1 MPSTSASSFLY
12 RFFSPA
18 RALMDRLSYIQKF
31 ALISTLFLLP
41 VALLGYGLV
50 SEIQRNLAI
59 TKVEQQG
66 LNMLSKSFE
75 LIREASEY
83 RDRSI
88 VLRVN
93 DLAAIRNQ
101 LDNQRIEVE
110 KSLDELHDAV
120 SLFND
125 EEIDHQLK
133 QVHVSWKQLN
143 SYSSGAQGGPHI
155 QFKYY
160 DSFVR
165 TIQVLVDV
173 ISYRTKLVHDPNLN
187 TFLLINMLSDD
198 MPIAL
203 RELGRARAYGV
214 YALNQMRVDHDTYL
228 QLDEIYDDLTDSFH
242 LLSNNL
248 GYAVAENK
256 KFYLPLQ
263 RGVDRVITGV
273 LEGRDLMYKEII
285 EADKRVFMW
294 QDYYQKLT
302 VIHDEM
308 YGFINTLLEIVEQQL
323 KDRADTESNKLIGFM
338 VLTGVLLSL
347 IIYLYAGMYLSVHQ
361 TLQTFVKKAKAVAGG
376 DLDSYMPERTRDEM
390 RELALNFNQM
400 VSQLSQH
407 QQDLVEARKMASLGQ
422 LVAGVAHELN
432 TPLGIALTSV
442 SFMEEQM
449 RKVNQS
455 FSEGTLSTTD
465 FAHFIQASTESLHL
479 IDRNLYRA
487 SDLVTTFK
495 MLSVK
500 QSPENWKST
509 TLPGYLINLLDVLN
523 LSSEMKSRCVIECTD
538 TIDIYLDL
546 DKLTTLLSLL
556 INNAFIHAYSADSE
570 GKVYISAHTQE
581 DKLQI
586 IVEDHGCGIDNHM
599 IKHMFDPFVTSSRSS
614 GTTGLGLHIAY
625 NIVTQALFGHIKCT
639 SEPEKL
645 TRFEITMPKDFREQ
659 L

>member
-41 VALLGYGLV
+41 VALLGFGLV
-50 SEIQRNLAI
+50 TEIQRNLAI

-66 LNMLSKSFE
+66 LSMLSKSFK

-93 DLAAIRNQ
+93 DLAAIRSQ
-101 LDNQRIEVE
+101 LDTERTEVE
-110 KSLDELHDAV
+110 KTLEELHDAV
-120 SLFND
+120 SQFND

-173 ISYRTKLVHDPNLN
+173 IGYRAKLVHDPNLN

-203 RELGRARAYGV
+203 RELGRARAYGI
-214 YALNQMRVDHDTYL
+214 YALNQRNVDNDTYL

-256 KFYLPLQ
+256 KFHLPLQ

-285 EADKRVFMW
+285 EADKRVLLW

-308 YGFINTLLEIVEQQL
+308 YGFIDTLLDIVEQQL
-323 KDRADTESNKLIGFM
+323 KDRADHESNKLIGFM

-347 IIYLYAGMYLSVHQ
+347 IIYLYAGMYLSVNQ
-361 TLQTFVKKAKAVAGG
+361 TLSTFVKKARAVAGG
-376 DLDSYMPERTRDEM
+376 DLNSFMPERTRDEM

-449 RKVNQS
+449 KQVSQA
-455 FSEGTLSTTD
+455 FSEGKLSTTD
-465 FAHFIQASTESLHL
+465 FENLIKASTESLNL

-487 SDLVTTFK
+487 TDLVTTFK

-500 QSPENWKST
+500 QNPKNWKSADLADYLMN
-509 TLPGYLINLLDVLN
+509 LPEAIK
-523 LSSEMKSRCVIECTD
+523 LSADLKSRCIIQCEHSV
-538 TIDIYLDL
+538 DIYLDL
-546 DKLTTLLSLL
+546 EKLNSLLLFL
-556 INNAFIHAYSADSE
+556 INNAFIHAYESDSE
-570 GKVYISAHTQE
+570 GLVYVSACVHE

-586 IVEDHGCGIDNHM
+586 TVEDQGCGIDDHM
-599 IKHMFDPFVTSSRSS
+599 IKHMFDPFVTSSRGR
-614 GTTGLGLHIAY
+614 GTAGLGLHIAY

-639 SEPEKL
+639 SEPDKF